1 MVNIVV
7 GFQVLR
13 DFDVRLGKRD
23 VKFRCGGRGVVVV
36 WSWLGELIRC
46 WREVLGEGLILVRR
60 GVVILRVNSRGRFG
74 EPNPPF
80 LVLLIL

>member
-1 MVNIVV
+1 M
-7 GFQVLR
+7 
-13 DFDVRLGKRD
+13 RLGERD

-36 WSWLGELIRC
+36 WSGLGEVIGW

-60 GVVILRVNSRGRFG
+60 GVVILGMNSRGRFG